1 MFVHIKR
8 GDNKLFVPYK
18 AFINKFKPIGYT
30 MYDPAHEIDVNADI
44 DLQQETSDG
53 ITPNTGMPLVQDDAE
68 TDPEENTDDTDSGLS
83 EIPLSEMTF
92 QQLQEYAKEIGLSAN
107 GYTSKKMLREA
118 IAQHLRK

>member
-8 GDNKLFVPYK
+8 GDNKLYVPYK
-18 AFINKFKPIGYT
+18 AFITKFKPIGYT

-68 TDPEENTDDTDSGLS
+68 TDLEENTDDADSGLS

>member
-8 GDNKLFVPYK
+8 GYNKLYVPYK
-18 AFINKFKPIGYT
+18 AFITKFKPIGYT
-30 MYDPAHEIDVNADI
+30 MYDPAHEIDVSADI

-68 TDPEENTDDTDSGLS
+68 TDPEENTDDAGSGLS

>member
-8 GDNKLFVPYK
+8 GDNKLYVPYK
-18 AFINKFKPIGYT
+18 AFITKFKSIGYI
-30 MYDPAHEIDVNADI
+30 MYDPANEIDVNADI

-53 ITPNTGMPLVQDDAE
+53 ITPNTGMPLSQDNAE
-68 TDPEENTDDTDSGLS
+68 DDPAENTDDVGSGLS
-83 EIPLSEMTF
+83 EIPLSEMSF

-107 GYTSKKMLREA
+107 GYTSKKVLREA